1 MGMAAAIRAPGR
13 APLLQVGKS
22 AVATIAAWLL
32 ASWLV
37 HGALP
42 VFAAIAA
49 LLVVQP
55 SLNQSLAKAIE
66 RTVGVIAGVLVA
78 SLLGIAFGGGT
89 WVILASIVVAL
100 LLAWALKMTP
110 GTSNQVAISA
120 MLVLA
125 LGTATPGYAVDRIVE
140 TLIGAVVGFLVNIA
154 IVPPLQVS
162 PARDAVDRL
171 GGELASSLER
181 LADALDTAK
190 TRVQL
195 DEMLLQARLMRPMK
209 DAADKAILAATDSL
223 ALNPRGAKRRID
235 LSATAD
241 RLALYGPMATQIIGM
256 TRAVYDR
263 YEQSVPADPALRAI
277 ATQLRRAAHDV
288 RRDLPGATADD
299 LTVEAE
305 DPALT
310 RPLVVSRPP
319 EHWLLVGALLEDLRR
334 IHEALT
340 ERAADVSG

>member
-1 MGMAAAIRAPGR
+1 MSMASAIRAPGR
-13 APLLQVGKS
+13 APLLQVAKS

-32 ASWLV
+32 AAWLV

-66 RTVGVIAGVLVA
+66 RTVGVIAGVVVA
-78 SLLGIAFGGGT
+78 SLLGLVFGGAT
-89 WVILASIVVAL
+89 WVILASVVVAL
-100 LLAWALKMTP
+100 LLAWALRMTAA
-110 GTSNQVAISA
+110 TSNQVAISA

-125 LGTATPGYAVDRIVE
+125 LGTATPGYALDRIIE

-154 IVPPLQVS
+154 IVPPVEVS
-162 PARDAVDRL
+162 PARDAVGRL
-171 GGELASSLER
+171 GDELAASLGR
-181 LADALDTAK
+181 LADALE
-190 TRVQL
+190 TRVSRAHL
-195 DEMLLQARLMRPMK
+195 EDILLQARLMRPMK
-209 DAADKAILAATDSL
+209 DAADRAISAAGDSL
-223 ALNPRGAKRRID
+223 TLNPRSTKHRA
-235 LSATAD
+235 S
-241 RLALYGPMATQIIGM
+241 LAEVSELQDVYGPMVTQVIGM

-263 YEQSVPADPALRAI
+263 YEPTVPEDPALRAI

-288 RRDLPGATADD
+288 LRDLPTETPEPVQD
-299 LTVEAE
+299 E

-310 RPLVVSRPP
+310 RPLVVARPP

-340 ERAADVSG
+340 EQNDLSG

>member
-22 AVATIAAWLL
+22 AIATVAAWLL

-66 RTVGVIAGVLVA
+66 RSVGVIAGVVVA
-78 SLLGIAFGGGT
+78 SLLGIAFGEGT
-89 WVILASIVVAL
+89 WVILVSIVVAL

-154 IVPPLQVS
+154 IVPPLLVV
-162 PARDAVDRL
+162 PAHDAVDRL
-171 GGELASSLER
+171 GAEVAASLER
-181 LADALDTAK
+181 LAGALESARTAP
-190 TRVQL
+190 QL

-209 DAADKAILAATDSL
+209 DAADKAIVAATDSL
-223 ALNPRGAKRRID
+223 ALNPRGAKRRVE
-235 LSATAD
+235 LAASAD
-241 RLALYGPMATQIIGM
+241 RVGLYGPMATQIIGM

-263 YEQSVPADPALRAI
+263 YEQSIPDDPALRAI
-277 ATQLRRAAHDV
+277 GTQLRRAAHDV
-288 RRDLPGATADD
+288 RRDLPGAMSDD
-299 LTVEAE
+299 PALDTE

-340 ERAADVSG
+340 ERAAGVSG